1 MFFACSFVNSFVSV
15 CYLCK
20 FGGYQQQ
27 CISSVLF
34 CRQICL
40 AFTCTSSSIK
50 TNVAWFFGCSC
61 CCWSGLKSL
70 YNLIISMNNV
80 LLSSLLF
87 GSEMS
92 ITLLSIIILSR
103 LTLILKKTYVEELS
117 LNSIPIDFTPWVR
130 QSLATKLQKAPT
142 QNNVKLQW
150 VL

>member
-1 MFFACSFVNSFVSV
+1 
-15 CYLCK
+15 
-20 FGGYQQQ
+20 
-27 CISSVLF
+27 
-34 CRQICL
+34 
-40 AFTCTSSSIK
+40 
-50 TNVAWFFGCSC
+50 
-61 CCWSGLKSL
+61 
-70 YNLIISMNNV
+70 MNNV